1 MYSVSAAYRQKMK
14 DPVQRYRLT
23 GQIIVGAAT
32 YNFTEENIIKKTFT
46 LTNQCSGNDLVE
58 IGSVYTAELTATV
71 RGLDLPRYN
80 LKNAQVIP
88 SAWLWTGSQWEEV
101 PLGVFWITEAE
112 WTTWGVEITANDAM
126 AFFDKEITWDT
137 SYGTPWDFAQAA
149 CAACGVTLGMTKQQ
163 MQQLA
168 NGAIERSIYTENDM
182 ETWRDLIYWV
192 GVTTGTFATIDRN
205 GTLQFVY
212 YGSSA
217 VDQIDSRHR
226 YKEARFSDFETK
238 YTAVKI
244 TSLVTGKTK
253 EFALIPNDGL
263 TLDLGKN
270 PLLQYGTD
278 QEIET
283 ACRAILNKIAVI
295 DYVPMRADTYGLP
308 VYDLGDVLVFSDGAA
323 DQTKKS
329 CITAFDWVY
338 GGDYELTGVG
348 QNPALVDARSKTDK
362 DLQSVASSVE
372 QDKMQFYLFTNAE
385 QIHVGDGEQQRI
397 IAIKFTSN
405 KPTTVV
411 FHAEILAN
419 IDTTVTGITYDAA
432 EMRFLY
438 RYNDTI
444 IDMYKPDEVFWD
456 GDHIVHLLYYVEVQS
471 ALVNQLEVFLEMDGG
486 SVTIDTANIRSS
498 VYGQALAATDVW
510 DGTITI
516 RQTLGKKE
524 IGHPTKH
531 IIGKGIQES
540 IATAFQTPTPTQI
553 TETIPIMEIGKPNRH
568 IIGVGIIDIG
578 VGSWEEEKETGNI
591 IHITNEETEE

>member
-14 DPVQRYRLT
+14 DSVQRYRLT

-71 RGLDLPRYN
+71 RGLNLPRYN
-80 LKNAQVIP
+80 LKNARIIP
-88 SAWLWTGSQWEEV
+88 SAWLWTGTHWEEV
-101 PLGVFWITEAE
+101 PLGVFWIKEAE

-126 AFFDKEITWDT
+126 ALFDKEITWDT

-217 VDQIDSRHR
+217 VDQIDSHHR

-253 EFALIPNDGL
+253 EFALVPNDGL

-295 DYVPMRADTYGLP
+295 DYVPMQVDTYGLP
-308 VYDLGDVLVFSDGAA
+308 VYDLGDILIFSDGTA

-329 CITAFDWVY
+329 CITMFDWVY
-338 GGDYELTGVG
+338 GEDYELTGVG
-348 QNPALVDARSKTDK
+348 QNPAVAGARSKTDK
-362 DLQSVASSVE
+362 ELQAISKSISE
-372 QDKMQFYLFTNAE
+372 KETIFYEFTNSAR
-385 QIHVGDGEQQRI
+385 IHIGDGESVAVSNFR
-397 IAIKFTSN
+397 FTALT
-405 KPTTVV
+405 KTKVV
-411 FHAEILAN
+411 FTLE
-419 IDTTVTGITYDAA
+419 
-432 EMRFLY
+432 
-438 RYNDTI
+438 
-444 IDMYKPDEVFWD
+444 
-456 GDHIVHLLYYVEVQS
+456 
-471 ALVNQLEVFLEMDGG
+471 ALVNVETTVSENDYYDANLTVTYIFNETELADYKPKETWIDGNHILHLQYVFDVNSNIMQKLVVMLSMSGG
-486 SVTIDTANIRSS
+486 SIDIGMGHVKSTIQ
-498 VYGQALAATDVW
+498 GQGLAASDSW
-510 DGTITI
+510 DGTFDIREQIPTVALIGIIPAVTGKSIVDSASIT
-516 RQTLGKKE
+516 L
-524 IGHPTKH
+524 
-531 IIGKGIQES
+531 
-540 IATAFQTPTPTQI
+540 QTPIDIGLSTEI
-553 TETIPIMEIGKPNRH
+553 TETDNLPSQPSITP
-568 IIGVGIIDIG
+568 VGL
-578 VGSWEEEKETGNI
+578 
-591 IHITNEETEE
+591 TEELEAVTNDE